1 MIKKD
6 NIISVKLYNWSNGI
20 TNLQITTPH
29 GVSGVPIDP
38 TNIDYQEY
46 LKWVAE
52 GNTPEPADQP
62 E

>member
-1 MIKKD
+1 MY
-6 NIISVKLYNWSNGI
+6 KLILSNYGKPNCVRRLSDDACI
-20 TNLQITTPH
+20 
-29 GVSGVPIDP
+29 PIDP

>member
-1 MIKKD
+1 MITKD
-6 NIISVKLYNWSNGI
+6 NIISVKLYNWTGGI

-38 TNIDYQEY
+38 ANTDYQEY
-46 LKWVAE
+46 LKWLAE
-52 GNTPEPADQP
+52 GNTPEPADQG